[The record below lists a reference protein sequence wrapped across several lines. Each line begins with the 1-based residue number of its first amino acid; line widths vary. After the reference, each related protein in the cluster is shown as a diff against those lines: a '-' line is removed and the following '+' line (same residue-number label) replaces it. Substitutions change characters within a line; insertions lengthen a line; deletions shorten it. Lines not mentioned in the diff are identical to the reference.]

1 MKEIFDIKNKI
12 ERIRDVEPFNQA
24 VLTGDVSL
32 LYSELSSFIKL
43 GKIEVLSTQKYFISV
58 GAKVVE
64 ALKSMGAEVSV
75 LLIDN
80 KDNPY
85 SFIKANST
93 KNVSACVAIGDSF
106 LLSFSRYYTS
116 LNSIPCFAV
125 PTTPDLENL
134 LKSYVLL
141 NTQGLPAKME
151 VKAFK
156 KIIIDDALISNAPY
170 EVFAKSYISVMNKL
184 TALIDYR
191 INSYLSGQA
200 VDNKLFEM
208 VKNSINIVAMLP
220 KYENFK
226 SAIIY
231 SQMVLLLVNSISTM
245 LEGTGEQVVKIA
257 LDLFAPKMLEHEK
270 EFLAFEKLSKLYHFY
285 FSNDFSDLLVVP
297 DYYGELKILE
307 EHAKRDI
314 SAFSKN
320 LKIPSERRRVL
331 INLLLEKTSKEFKA
345 ETTTILS
352 ILKQVKKI
360 YENLLVKSRKG
371 SKPSYK
377 QVKSAITL
385 STYLTDK
392 TSVLTLC
399 RDAGILKCA
408 N

>member
-43 GKIEVLSTQKYFISV
+43 GKIEVLSTQNYFISV

-75 LLIDN
+75 LLIEN

-116 LNSIPCFAV
+116 LNLIPCYAV

-156 KIIIDDALISNAPY
+156 KIVIDETLISNAPY

-231 SQMVLLLVNSISTM
+231 SQMVLLSVNSISTM

-270 EFLAFEKLSKLYHFY
+270 EFLAFEKLSKIYHFY

-297 DYYGELKILE
+297 DYYGELKILQ

-345 ETTTILS
+345 ETITILS